1 MTPSLRDV
9 VLQTPVAAIL
19 VGTGG
24 GDAPVLNPAW
34 SSLVGSDHPDWMTAI
49 HPDDLSL
56 AERLVRSRCEGI
68 ELRLGQGDR
77 WRWVVASSHPCQE
90 GMGLW
95 FQPVGS
101 ERAGVL
107 ESLVRE
113 RELHALKNRFISL
126 VSHEFR
132 TPLTVILSSAELLEH
147 YGAKWPEER
156 RIQHLRKIHT
166 AVVVMTTL
174 LDNVGLYGRA
184 ESGSIE
190 NSPEPLDAAAMFQD
204 VLEDLRVASPTAID
218 LVLDDRGG
226 SRRPV
231 VDAKLLR
238 HVYLNLM
245 GNAVRYSPHA
255 TPVESACFW
264 EGETWVLEVSDRG
277 IGIPPADLERVWERF
292 QRGTNVDGIP
302 GTGLGLA
309 IVRRCAEIMG
319 AKVGLRERE
328 GSGTIARLE
337 IPPPASSAAS
347 RGDLP

>member
-9 VLQTPVAAIL
+9 VLHAPVAAIL
-19 VGTGG
+19 VAAGG
-24 GDAPVLNPAW
+24 GDEPVLNPAW
-34 SSLVGSDHPDWMTAI
+34 SSLVGSDHPDWTTSV

-68 ELRLGQGDR
+68 ELRLSQGEG
-77 WRWVVASSHPCQE
+77 WRWVVASSHCSRE
-90 GMGLW
+90 GMALW

-147 YGAKWPEER
+147 YGSKWPEER

-190 NSPEPLDAAAMFQD
+190 NTPEPLDAGAMFQD
-204 VLEDLRVASPTAID
+204 VLEDLRVASPTNID
-218 LVLDDRGG
+218 LVLEDRGG

-238 HVYLNLM
+238 HVYLNLV
-245 GNAVRYSPHA
+245 GNALRYSPHS
-255 TPVESACFW
+255 TPVESTCFW

-292 QRGTNVDGIP
+292 QRGSNVDGIP

-319 AKVGLRERE
+319 ASVSLRDRE
-328 GSGTIARLE
+328 GSGTVARVE
-337 IPPPASSAAS
+337 IPPHPAGAATG
-347 RGDLP
+347 GDRT

>member
-1 MTPSLRDV
+1 MTLSLREV

-19 VGTGG
+19 VGAGG
-24 GDAPVLNPAW
+24 ASAAVPNAAW
-34 SSLVGSDHPDWMTAI
+34 TSLVGSDDPDWMASI
-49 HPDDLSL
+49 HPDDRSL

-68 ELRLGQGDR
+68 ELRVSQGDG
-77 WRWVVASSHPCQE
+77 WRWVVASSHPGE
-90 GMGLW
+90 DDVGVW
-95 FQPVGS
+95 FLVVGS

-190 NSPEPLDAAAMFQD
+190 NTPEPLDAAAMFRE
-204 VLEDLRVASPTAID
+204 VLEDLRMSSPTTID
-218 LVLDDRGG
+218 LSLEDRGG

-238 HVYLNLM
+238 HVYLNLV

-255 TPVESACFW
+255 TPVESSCFW
-264 EGETWVLEVSDRG
+264 EGDDWVLEVSDRG
-277 IGIPPADLERVWERF
+277 IGIPPADLDRVWERF
-292 QRGTNVDGIP
+292 QRGSNVDGIP

-319 AKVGLRERE
+319 ATVALRARE
-328 GSGTIARLE
+328 GTGTVARVVV
-337 IPPPASSAAS
+337 PPPAGAAT
-347 RGDLP
+347 GEDLA

>member
-9 VLQTPVAAIL
+9 VLLTPVAAIL
-19 VGTGG
+19 VSPGTVNG
-24 GDAPVLNPAW
+24 VLVNEAW
-34 SSLVGSDHPDWMTAI
+34 SSLVGTDDSDWMTSI
-49 HPDDLSL
+49 HPDDRSL
-56 AERLVRSRCEGI
+56 AERLVRTRSEGL
-68 ELRLGQGDR
+68 ELRVSHGDQ
-77 WRWVVASSHPCQE
+77 WRWVVASSHPCEE

-107 ESLVRE
+107 ESLLRE

-147 YGAKWPEER
+147 YGAKWPDER

-190 NSPEPLDAAAMFQD
+190 NTPEPLDAAGMFQD
-204 VLEDLRVASPTAID
+204 VLEDLRVASPTAIE
-218 LVLDDRGG
+218 LTLEDRGG

-231 VDAKLLR
+231 VDPKLLR
-238 HVYLNLM
+238 HIYLNLL
-245 GNAVRYSPHA
+245 GNALRYSPHA
-255 TPVESACFW
+255 TPVESVCFW
-264 EGETWVLEVSDRG
+264 EGDTWVLEVSDRG
-277 IGIPPADLERVWERF
+277 IGVPPADHDRIWERF
-292 QRGTNVDGIP
+292 QRGSNVEGIP

-319 AKVGLRERE
+319 ATVVLRERE
-328 GSGTIARLE
+328 GTGTVARVE
-337 IPPPASSAAS
+337 IPAPATACAA
-347 RGDLP
+347 RDHRP